1 MAEDVQADLV
11 QIVKVDITRE
21 GINWEQIPDLAV
33 VKVAWRE
40 LTALCAISTGGS
52 KVRSKEGNYPTG
64 LVAKLAMLYDQTSS

>member
-33 VKVAWRE
+33 DMGAWRK
-40 LTALCAISTGGS
+40 LTALCAKSTGGT
-52 KVRSKEGNYPTG
+52 KV
-64 LVAKLAMLYDQTSS
+64 